1 MQNIQIYIQ
10 AFFHCPLLGGSLVFF
25 PPVPSCSNC
34 VWTQKKHLLNYFTTR
49 YKWCFSYY
57 FCCTKF
63 PQIQWLMTTYI
74 YSSCSVV
81 KEQDESHRI
90 KIKVLKG
97 TLKRGY
103 GFTFSSS
110 RCCPHSL
117 ACGPCPLQSQ
127 QSHPWTSARVVTSV
141 SLNPI
146 LCLPLSLIRTLMIKL
161 GFPGAP
167 GWLTQLS
174 V

>member
-1 MQNIQIYIQ
+1 
-10 AFFHCPLLGGSLVFF
+10 
-25 PPVPSCSNC
+25 
-34 VWTQKKHLLNYFTTR
+34 
-49 YKWCFSYY
+49 
-57 FCCTKF
+57 
-63 PQIQWLMTTYI
+63 MTTYI

-90 KIKVLKG
+90 KIKVLKA

-174 V
+174 IWLRLRSWSHCSWVRAPHWALHWQLRAWILWQLRALDPLSPSLSAPTSVSLSLKNKLKQKFNIF